1 MRKRTSRIYPD
12 GITECNEVYAPF
24 SDGWQYCDAIYK
36 CDEVGTMT
44 CLWKKLAEETYIG
57 VFQSV
62 KWYVTWKNK
71 LYAFAKV
78 YKGGTG
84 VVVHEGDFLEY
95 DYQTGKWY
103 VVKELGRM
111 PLIENDMRMTEQG
124 VFSHYS
130 YVGKFLSL
138 TGEEYNLPTEEI
150 EFYANAG
157 RNVEQCVFTNKGI
170 FHYDGL
176 RAYISD
182 DPLIDADYKGS
193 LSVTASVYNSD
204 DGYIYSLAYPVI
216 DGTGYTEKMRML
228 KIKLG
233 DNAITSQVIASYNS
247 TNGVYP
253 YYGQSRFFT
262 NGETIYPLGKV
273 RTSDTKTQNVVY
285 EKNSYVPKFTT
296 EYNLVAVSPDEKLF
310 AFFLE
315 KSGRFYVK
323 IGLDGTDVQINESLL
338 SRFSYSLSYFHFV
351 EDKNYIGIDE
361 NDKKYDLYY
370 FTTKLTGTNPGD
382 INTGMIYER

>member
-36 CDEVGTMT
+36 CDENGVMT
-44 CLWKKLAEETYIG
+44 CLWEKLAEETYIG

-84 VVVHEGDFLEY
+84 VVAHEGDFLEY

-103 VVKELGRM
+103 VVKELGKM
-111 PLIENDMRMTEQG
+111 PLIDDDMRMTEQG

-176 RAYISD
+176 CAYVSND
-182 DPLIDADYKGS
+182 LLIGADYKGS

-204 DGYIYSLAYPVI
+204 DGYIYSLANPII
-216 DGTGYTEKMRML
+216 DGLVYSEKMRML

-233 DNAITSQVIASYNS
+233 DNTITSQVIASYDS
-247 TNGVYP
+247 TKGLFP

-262 NGETIYPLGKV
+262 NGETIYPLGGV

-296 EYNLVAVSPDEKLF
+296 EYNLVAVSPDEKSF
-310 AFFLE
+310 AFYIW
-315 KSGRFYVK
+315 KNYNYYVK
-323 IGLDGTDVQINESLL
+323 VGLSGDEILVPAKAYGSSMDLSL
-338 SRFSYSLSYFHFV
+338 FHFV
-351 EDKNYIGIDE
+351 EDLNYKGTDE

>member
-36 CDEVGTMT
+36 CDENGVMT

-78 YKGGTG
+78 YKGGTE
-84 VVVHEGDFLEY
+84 VVAHEGDYLEY

-103 VVKELGRM
+103 VVKELGKM
-111 PLIENDMRMTEQG
+111 PRIDDDMRMTEQG

-176 RAYISD
+176 HEYISND
-182 DPLIDADYKGS
+182 ILIEADYKGS
-193 LSVTASVYNSD
+193 LSVQASVYNSD
-204 DGYIYSLAYPVI
+204 DGYIYSLASPII
-216 DGTGYTEKMRML
+216 DGLVYSEKMRML
-228 KIKLG
+228 RIDLG
-233 DNAITSQVIASYNS
+233 DSVITSKVIASYDS
-247 TNGVYP
+247 INGVYP
-253 YYGQSRFFT
+253 YYEQGRFFT
-262 NGETIYPLGKV
+262 NGETIYPLGGV

-310 AFFLE
+310 AFYIW
-315 KSGRFYVK
+315 KNYNYYVK
-323 IGLDGTDVQINESLL
+323 VGLSGDEILVPAKAYGSSMDLSL
-338 SRFSYSLSYFHFV
+338 FHFV
-351 EDKNYIGIDE
+351 EDLNYKGTDE

>member
-1 MRKRTSRIYPD
+1 MRKRTTRIFPD
-12 GITECNEVYAPF
+12 GKTECNEVYAPF

-36 CDEVGTMT
+36 CDENGELT
-44 CLWKKLAEETYIG
+44 CLWKKLAAETFIG

-62 KWYVTWKNK
+62 EWYVTWKNK

-84 VVVHEGDFLEY
+84 VVVHEGDFIEY

-103 VVKELGRM
+103 VVKELGKM
-111 PLIENDMRMTEQG
+111 PLIEDDMRMTEQG

-176 RAYISD
+176 YSYVSND
-182 DPLIDADYKGS
+182 SLIYADYKGS
-193 LSVTASVYNSD
+193 LQVMASVYNAD

-216 DGTGYTEKMRML
+216 DGTGYSEKMRMI
-228 KIKLG
+228 KIELG
-233 DNAITSQVIASYNS
+233 DSAITSKVVASFDS
-247 TNGVYP
+247 TPGVWP
-253 YYGQSRFFT
+253 YYYQGSFFS
-262 NGETIYPLGKV
+262 NGETIYPIGAV
-273 RTSDTKTQNVVY
+273 RISDSTTKNVVY
-285 EKNSYVPKFTT
+285 EKNSYIPKFTT
-296 EYNLVAVSPDEKLF
+296 EYSLVAVSPDEKRF
-310 AFFLE
+310 AFFFE
-315 KSGRFYVK
+315 KSGSFYAK
-323 IGLDGTDVQINESLL
+323 IGLDGTDIQIKESLL
-338 SRFSYSLSYFHFV
+338 SRFSYNLSLFHFV
-351 EDKNYIGIDE
+351 EDINYKGIDE

-370 FTTKLTGTNPGD
+370 FTTKLTGTDPGD

>member
-1 MRKRTSRIYPD
+1 MARKQSSKIYFQ
-12 GITECNEVYAPF
+12 GKYHNE
-24 SDGWQYCDAIYK
+24 IYFQGHYHDK
-36 CDEVGTMT
+36 MYIGNQLVWE
-44 CLWKKLAEETYIG
+44 KLAAETYIG

-95 DYQTGKWY
+95 DYATGKWY
-103 VVKELGRM
+103 VITQLGKM
-111 PLIENDMRMTEQG
+111 PLIEDDMRMTEHG

-176 RAYISD
+176 HSYVSND
-182 DPLIDADYKGS
+182 SLIYADYKGS
-193 LSVTASVYNSD
+193 LQVTASVYNAD

-216 DGTGYTEKMRML
+216 DGTGYSEKMRML

-233 DNAITSQVIASYNS
+233 DSAITSQVVASFDS
-247 TNGVYP
+247 TPGVWP
-253 YYGQSRFFT
+253 YYYQSRFFS
-262 NGETIYPLGKV
+262 NGETIYPIGLV
-273 RTSDTKTQNVVY
+273 RISDSTTKNVVY
-285 EKNSYVPKFTT
+285 EKNSYIPKFTT
-296 EYNLVAVSPDEKLF
+296 EYSLVAVSPDEKSF

-323 IGLDGTDVQINESLL
+323 IGLDGSVIQINESLL
-338 SRFSYSLSYFHFV
+338 SRFSYDLSFFHFV
-351 EDKNYIGIDE
+351 EDIDYKGIDE

-370 FTTKLTGTNPGD
+370 FTTKLTGTDPGD

>member
-1 MRKRTSRIYPD
+1 MHD
-12 GITECNEVYAPF
+12 GDY
-24 SDGWQYCDAIYK
+24 
-36 CDEVGTMT
+36 
-44 CLWKKLAEETYIG
+44 
-57 VFQSV
+57 
-62 KWYVTWKNK
+62 
-71 LYAFAKV
+71 
-78 YKGGTG
+78 
-84 VVVHEGDFLEY
+84 LEY

-103 VVKELGRM
+103 VIKELGRF
-111 PLIENDMRMTEQG
+111 PIGDEFRMTDQG
-124 VFSHYS
+124 IFSHYS
-130 YVGKFLSL
+130 YVGEFLSF
-138 TGEEYNLPTEEI
+138 TGERYKLPTSEV

-157 RNVEQCVFTNKGI
+157 KDNVEQCVFTNKGI

-182 DPLIDADYKGS
+182 DPIIDADYKGS

-204 DGYIYSLAYPVI
+204 DGYIYSLANPII
-216 DGTGYTEKMRML
+216 DGITHSGKMRML

-233 DNAITSQVIASYNS
+233 DNTITSQVIASYDS

-253 YYGQSRFFT
+253 YYEQGGFFT
-262 NGETIYPLGKV
+262 NGDTIYPLGGV
-273 RTSDTKTQNVVY
+273 MTSDTKTQNVVY

-296 EYNLVAVSPDEKLF
+296 EYSLVAVSPDEKLF

-370 FTTKLTGTNPGD
+370 FTTKLTGTDPGD

>member
-1 MRKRTSRIYPD
+1 MRKRTSRIFPD
-12 GITECNEVYAPF
+12 GKTECNEVYAQF
-24 SDGWQYCDAIYK
+24 DDGYQYCDAIYK
-36 CDEVGTMT
+36 CDENGELT

-84 VVVHEGDFLEY
+84 VVAHEGDFLEY

-103 VVKELGRM
+103 VVKELGKM
-111 PLIENDMRMTEQG
+111 PRIDDDMRMTEQG

-176 RAYISD
+176 HEYISND
-182 DPLIDADYKGS
+182 ILIEADYKGS
-193 LSVTASVYNSD
+193 LNVMASVYNAD
-204 DGYIYSLAYPVI
+204 DGYIYSLAYPII
-216 DGTGYTEKMRML
+216 DGTAYSEKMRML
-228 KIKLG
+228 RIDLG
-233 DNAITSQVIASYNS
+233 DSVITSKVIASYDS
-247 TNGVYP
+247 INGVYP
-253 YYGQSRFFT
+253 YYEQGRFFT
-262 NGETIYPLGKV
+262 NGETIYPLGGV
-273 RTSDTKTQNVVY
+273 RTSDTKSQNVVY

-296 EYNLVAVSPDEKLF
+296 EYNLVAVSPDEKSF
-310 AFFLE
+310 AFYIW
-315 KSGRFYVK
+315 KNYNYYVK
-323 IGLDGTDVQINESLL
+323 VGLSGDEILVPAKAYGSKMDLSL
-338 SRFSYSLSYFHFV
+338 FHFV
-351 EDKNYIGIDE
+351 EDINYKGTDE

>member
-1 MRKRTSRIYPD
+1 MRKRTSRIFPD
-12 GITECNEVYAPF
+12 GKTECYEVYAPF

-36 CDEVGTMT
+36 CDENGELT
-44 CLWKKLAEETYIG
+44 CLWKKLAAETYIG
-57 VFQSV
+57 VIQSV

-95 DYQTGKWY
+95 DYETGKWY

-111 PLIENDMRMTEQG
+111 PLIEDDMRMTEQG

-157 RNVEQCVFTNKGI
+157 KNNIEQCVFTNKGI

-176 RAYISD
+176 HEYISND
-182 DPLIDADYKGS
+182 LLIEADYKGS
-193 LSVTASVYNSD
+193 LEVIASVYKND

-216 DGTGYTEKMRML
+216 DGTGYSEKMRML

-233 DNAITSQVIASYNS
+233 DSAITSQVIASYDNAE
-247 TNGVYP
+247 NARP
-253 YYGQSRFFT
+253 YYGAGSFYT
-262 NGETIYPLGKV
+262 NGQTIYPIGGVITVEGKEL
-273 RTSDTKTQNVVY
+273 NIVY
-285 EKNSYVPKFTT
+285 EKNSYIPKFTT
-296 EYNLVAVSPDEKLF
+296 DYFLVAVSPDEKLF
-310 AFFLE
+310 AFYIW
-315 KSGRFYVK
+315 KNYNYYVK
-323 IGLDGTDVQINESLL
+323 VGMDSDEILVPAKAYGSSMDLSL
-338 SRFSYSLSYFHFV
+338 FHFV
-351 EDKNYIGIDE
+351 EDLSYKGTDE